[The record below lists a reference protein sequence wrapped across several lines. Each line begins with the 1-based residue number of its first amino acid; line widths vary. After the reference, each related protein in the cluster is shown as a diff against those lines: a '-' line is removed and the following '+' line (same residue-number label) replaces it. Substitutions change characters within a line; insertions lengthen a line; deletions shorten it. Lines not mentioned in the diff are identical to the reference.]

1 MQIGQGLGKNSE
13 GYAEPIKV
21 DIKLNRKGLVSQ
33 NENKT
38 NHESPIVHS
47 CGKRVDLKIL
57 LLETNNSQDSFN
69 FKRWQASSELSH

>member
-1 MQIGQGLGKNSE
+1 MLIFIQIGQGLGKNSE

-38 NHESPIVHS
+38 NHESPIVQS
-47 CGKRVDLKIL
+47 CGKRIDLNIL
-57 LLETNNSQDSFN
+57 LVTKKIVKIYLIL
-69 FKRWQASSELSH
+69 KMASIQ

>member
-1 MQIGQGLGKNSE
+1 MYILIFKKDLLSNATPITTGIGKKILEKMGWKQGQGLGKNSE

-38 NHESPIVHS
+38 NIESAIVQS
-47 CGKRVDLKIL
+47 CGK
-57 LLETNNSQDSFN
+57 
-69 FKRWQASSELSH
+69 